1 MPANTMPLSVVCV
14 ALLAPFPA
22 LCQMPG
28 PGGAAERARL
38 PSSGDWARPSKP
50 SKLPNLS
57 RSLPV
62 EADTVEHFSISD
74 EKKRQLEEQISKLK
88 SICPNCSTVVTLGGT
103 AIVGANV
110 AGSAGGCPSIRHA
123 PAINFFSAQEAKCA
137 TLPVGMKDVDC
148 VLVSKALY
156 EYLRGR

>member
-1 MPANTMPLSVVCV
+1 MLANTIPLSVVCV
-14 ALLAPFPA
+14 ALLAPFSA

-28 PGGAAERARL
+28 PSGAAERAKP
-38 PSSGDWARPSKP
+38 PSIGDWALPSKP
-50 SKLPNLS
+50 SKVPKFSRPLPL
-57 RSLPV
+57 

-88 SICPNCSTVVTLGGT
+88 SICPSCSTVVTIGGT

-110 AGSAGGCPSIRHA
+110 AGSAGGCPSIKHA
-123 PAINFFSAQEAKCA
+123 PAIHFFSAQEAKCA